1 MALLAKQAGDTAYL
15 SLLCQYQEQH
25 DRDMTERYENNTN
38 RGKAKVTIKGV
49 GDYGGTRTVK
59 FTIKSKLLEW
69 WENVLE
75 LLLG

>member
-1 MALLAKQAGDTAYL
+1 MITLDGQTLTADDF
-15 SLLCQYQEQH
+15 EIVG
-25 DRDMTERYENNTN
+25 YENNTN

-69 WENVLE
+69 WEDVLE
-75 LLLG
+75 MLFGQGE